1 MKRICVFCGSSA
13 GVDAAY
19 LAAARAMGA
28 TLARRKLGLV
38 YGGARIGLMGAMAD
52 SVLAGGGDVVG
63 VIPRAL
69 AQKEVA
75 HTGLTDLRIVESM
88 HERKAM
94 MMRLAAG
101 FVAMPGGFGTLDEVC
116 EALTWAQLGLHGKP
130 CGLLNVRGYFDR
142 LLTFLDHATG
152 ERFLQPEHR
161 AMLLVSPDPDELLDR
176 FEAYTPPAV
185 EKLIGLK
192 E

>member
-13 GVDAAY
+13 GGDAAY

>member
-13 GVDAAY
+13 GGDAAY

-63 VIPRAL
+63 VIPPAL

-176 FEAYTPPAV
+176 FKAYTPPAV